1 MALDDYYSDP
11 SQECLARL
19 FDAINSMDITDAPV
33 LTQYEKMV
41 MRASERKDVFVEK
54 FYHHHHHPPD
64 HDNPAIKHVSQY
76 PNGSAAASN
85 NTRQRT
91 DSSASV
97 HSDADAS
104 FSLGGSA
111 VWVSDESS
119 TDQSTITSQSTR
131 PRRST
136 DASATSVSTNSTY
149 GKREDS
155 SSSSDPH
162 IRLFNKDTHYYH
174 TNITYKGHNLPIKMP
189 LFTFPEEVGE
199 VSRCRSSSDKAYAHL
214 GLPSTPSSNLFR
226 HSHRRLSKDLCT
238 HIYTRTAA

>member
-19 FDAINSMDITDAPV
+19 FDAINSMDITGAPI

-41 MRASERKDVFVEK
+41 MRTSERKDVFVEK
-54 FYHHHHHPPD
+54 FHHHSPD
-64 HDNPAIKHVSQY
+64 HENPALRRASQHT
-76 PNGSAAASN
+76 NGIAAASN

-91 DSSASV
+91 NSSASV
-97 HSDADAS
+97 HSDADTS
-104 FSLGGSA
+104 FTLGGSA

-119 TDQSTITSQSTR
+119 TDHSTITSQTSR

-162 IRLFNKDTHYYH
+162 IRLYIKDTHYYH

-199 VSRCRSSSDKAYAHL
+199 VSRRNWSQIKHTL
-214 GLPSTPSSNLFR
+214 IVGMPSTPSSNSFR
-226 HSHRRLSKDLCT
+226 HSRRRPCRDPCT
-238 HIYTRTAA
+238 HIYIPTVV